1 MLYAYPRFVR
11 QSGIGNRLFPW
22 ARAYLFAKDHEAK
35 LIWPNWEHFRLGALF
50 KGGVSWRDFPGKIY
64 LFGNF
69 RPDHA
74 YVSGL
79 RKQIIL
85 RTGQKF
91 AELDTLEINERNS
104 SSSQIMVFDG
114 DRNLFLDLAGSQ
126 VTLKSALLSIASPA
140 VISSLQIRLPPIALN
155 IRRGKD
161 FRDPQD
167 PGEFVTTGALRTP
180 LKWFV
185 MTLQRI
191 RRLVGSEIGAFI
203 VSDGD
208 EADLNPVL
216 SLPNTVHI
224 KTTTALA
231 DLLLISQARLL
242 IASGGSSFSA
252 WGAFLSQAPTLCI
265 PGQSFTWFGLSA
277 DHVGV
282 FDPLHSSD
290 GELRRYCNLYS

>member
-22 ARAYLFAKDHEAK
+22 ARAYLFAKAHGAK
-35 LIWPNWEHFRLGALF
+35 LIWPNWEHLRVGVLF
-50 KGGVSWRDFPGKIY
+50 KGGVRWQDFPGKIF

-69 RPDHA
+69 MPDHT

-85 RTGQKF
+85 RTGQKL
-91 AELDTLEINERNS
+91 AELDTLQIKHNS
-104 SSSQIMVFDG
+104 RSPQIIVFDG
-114 DRNLFLDLAGSQ
+114 VGNLFTDLAGSH
-126 VTLKSALLSIASPA
+126 VVLRNALVSIASPA
-140 VISSLQIRLPPIALN
+140 VMSSLQITLPPIALN

-161 FRDPQD
+161 FRDPKD
-167 PGEFVTTGALRTP
+167 PEEFVTSGALRTP
-180 LKWFV
+180 LEWFR

-191 RRLVGSEIGAFI
+191 RRLVGSEIGAYV

-208 EADLNPVL
+208 EADLNSVL

-224 KTTTALA
+224 KTQTALA
-231 DLLLISQARLL
+231 DLLLLSQARLL
-242 IASGGSSFSA
+242 VASGGSAFSA
-252 WGAFLSQAPTLCI
+252 WGAFLSEAPTLCI

-277 DHVGV
+277 DRVGV

-290 GELRRYCNLYS
+290 GELRQYCSVCR

>member
-1 MLYAYPRFVR
+1 MLYAYPRFTR

-22 ARAYLFAKDHEAK
+22 ARAYLFAKDHGAK
-35 LIWPNWEHFRLGALF
+35 LIWPNWAHFRLGSLL
-50 KGGVSWRDFPGKIY
+50 KGGVRWRDFPGKIY
-64 LFGNF
+64 LLGNF
-69 RPDHA
+69 NPDQT

-85 RTGQKF
+85 RTSQKF
-91 AELDTLEINERNS
+91 AELDIRTTNNPGASEI
-104 SSSQIMVFDG
+104 IVFDG
-114 DRNLFLDLAGSQ
+114 VRNLFTDLAGSQ
-126 VTLKSALLSIASPA
+126 ATLKNALISIASPA
-140 VISSLQIRLPPIALN
+140 VMSSVQITLPPIALN

-161 FRDPQD
+161 FRDPRD

-180 LKWFV
+180 LEWFR

-191 RRLVGSEIGAFI
+191 RRLVGSEVGAFV

-216 SLPNTVHI
+216 GLPNTVHI

-252 WGAFLSQAPTLCI
+252 WGAFLSEAPTLCI
-265 PGQSFTWFGLSA
+265 PGQSFAWFGLT
-277 DHVGV
+277 DRVGV

-290 GELRRYCNLYS
+290 GELRRYCSTYP